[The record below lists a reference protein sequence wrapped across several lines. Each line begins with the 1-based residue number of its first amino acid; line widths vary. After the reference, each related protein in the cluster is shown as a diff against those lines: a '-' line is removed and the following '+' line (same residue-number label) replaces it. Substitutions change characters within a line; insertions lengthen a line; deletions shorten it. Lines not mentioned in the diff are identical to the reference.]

1 MQIFLKSIGGK
12 LAKSVCVDKDSTKIP
27 KFRKQCVFLFQ
38 EKEVWSSKYVS
49 LRKWTVV
56 LEIKHYSSSDSL
68 SK

>member
-1 MQIFLKSIGGK
+1 MQIFLKSTGGK

-49 LRKWTVV
+49 LRKWTV
-56 LEIKHYSSSDSL
+56 
-68 SK
+68 